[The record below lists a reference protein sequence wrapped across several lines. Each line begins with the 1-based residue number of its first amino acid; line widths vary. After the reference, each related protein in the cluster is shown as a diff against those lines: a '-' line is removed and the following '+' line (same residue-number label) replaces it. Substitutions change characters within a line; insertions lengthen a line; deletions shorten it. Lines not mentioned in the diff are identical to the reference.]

1 MFYMLLFYGMQ
12 NIGETI
18 MIVNVE
24 REPNRSLYYLGGILL
39 TILEQKRVIPIDWL
53 FILSLIKIK
62 EGKVYYENKKV
73 NSTQNTAF

>member
-39 TILEQKRVIPIDWL
+39 TILEQRKVI
-53 FILSLIKIK
+53 
-62 EGKVYYENKKV
+62 V
-73 NSTQNTAF
+73 

>member
-1 MFYMLLFYGMQ
+1 MFYVLLLYGMQ

-18 MIVNVE
+18 MIVNVQQQINE
-24 REPNRSLYYLGGILL
+24 KINVDFIYYAL
-39 TILEQKRVIPIDWL
+39 DWL